1 LVSRRFRVRQ
11 QNQQKRYYVYTLS
24 YPGGYTD
31 ANGTDLSGVV
41 FYVGKGSTNERKID
55 RMDDHEVYARKGRVG
70 PTPAAIRKIWN
81 QGKQI
86 QKTKVYETGVE
97 VDALMYEWVC
107 IQFIYAGP
115 YLTNISGNRY
125 YQEYKEEARLRMLA
139 RMLEEHERERR
150 ELRDR
155 TYTVSARAQEVLV
168 SLAHERGL
176 APQECLE
183 QLILSYD
190 NPDYACH

>member
-24 YPGGYTD
+24 YPVGYTD
-31 ANGTDLSGVV
+31 ANDTDLSGVV
-41 FYVGKGSTNERKID
+41 FYVGKGSTNERKI
-55 RMDDHEVYARKGRVG
+55 
-70 PTPAAIRKIWN
+70 WN
-81 QGKQI
+81 QGKQA

-139 RMLEEHERERR
+139 RMLEEQDREKR

-155 TYTVSARAQEVLV
+155 TYTVSARVQEVLV